1 MMSFENND
9 LLVALP
15 ELKLAAMALILL
27 LLGVAMKK
35 EHYRLIAG
43 LSVFTLLVVAGLIV
57 YCGGETATAF
67 SGMFVSDHFSSYMK
81 LLVVLGSAVSLLMA
95 TQYLEREK
103 INRIEYPILVLF
115 ATLGMMLMISAN
127 NLISLYVGLEL
138 QSLPLYVLAAIQ
150 RDSVRSTE
158 AGLKYF
164 VLGALSSGLLLY
176 GASLIYG
183 FSGATDFPL
192 IAEALHGHQ
201 TVSLGVVTGMVLLLA
216 GLAFKI
222 SAVPFHMWA
231 PDVYEGAP
239 TPVTAFFAI
248 APKVAAIALLTRV
261 LMGPFGDMVEQWRQ
275 VVVVI
280 SIASMALGGVAAVV
294 QTNIKRLLAYSS
306 IGHMGYALVGLAAA
320 STAGVQAVVIY
331 MTIYAVMSAGA
342 FCIVLM
348 MKQKGKMVENIS
360 DLSGLAKEQPLLAL
374 AMSILMFSM
383 AGIPPLAGFFGKLFI
398 FQSAVAAGLYTLAVV
413 GVLTSVVAA
422 YYYIRIIKVMYFEES
437 KENGLDRAEDCGL
450 NLILLA
456 VSVVVVFFIILPAPV
471 LNSAQAAAQ
480 SLIRTGP
487 LIK

>member
-1 MMSFENND
+1 MVSFDNND
-9 LLVALP
+9 LMVALP
-15 ELKLAAMALILL
+15 ELKLVVMALALL
-27 LLGVAMKK
+27 LLGVFTKK
-35 EHYRLIAG
+35 EYYRLISG
-43 LSVFTLLVVAGLIV
+43 LSVFALLFVAGLIIF
-57 YCGGETATAF
+57 YNTTGTAF
-67 SGMFVSDHFSSYMK
+67 NGMFIADGFSSYMK
-81 LLVVLGSAVSLLMA
+81 LVVVLGSAVSLLMA
-95 TQYLEREK
+95 TQYVEREK

-127 NLISLYVGLEL
+127 NLISLYMGLEL

-176 GASLIYG
+176 GSSLIYG
-183 FSGATDFPL
+183 FSGATGFPQ
-192 IAEALHGHQ
+192 IAEALHGHG
-201 TVSLGVVTGMVLLLA
+201 TVSLGVVTGLVMILA
-216 GLAFKI
+216 ALSFKI

-248 APKVAAIALLTRV
+248 APKVAAMALVTRV

-275 VVVVI
+275 VIVVI
-280 SIASMALGGVAAVV
+280 SIASMALGGVAAIV

-306 IGHMGYALVGLAAA
+306 IGHMGYALVGVAAA

-331 MTIYAVMSAGA
+331 MTIYAIMSAGI
-342 FCIVLM
+342 FCVVLM
-348 MKQKGKMVENIS
+348 MKQRGKMVEKIS

-398 FQSAVAAGLYTLAVV
+398 FQSAVASGLYTLAIV

-437 KENGLDRAEDCGL
+437 AGAGFAPAHDRGL
-450 NLILLA
+450 NLILCA
-456 VSVVVVFFIILPAPV
+456 VSAFVVFFIILPAPV
-471 LNSAQAAAQ
+471 LNSAEAAAQ
-480 SLIRTGP
+480 A

>member
-1 MMSFENND
+1 MTTSFDMQD
-9 LLVALP
+9 LTVAQP
-15 ELKLAAMALILL
+15 EIKLAVAALVLL
-27 LLGVAMKK
+27 LLGVLNRK
-35 EHYRLIAG
+35 EDYRLVSGFSILALLITAG
-43 LSVFTLLVVAGLIV
+43 LVFVF
-57 YCGGETATAF
+57 GGMGTAF
-67 SGMFVSDHFSSYMK
+67 GGLFVSDSFSSYMK
-81 LLVVLGSAVSLLMA
+81 ILVLLGSAVSLLMA
-95 TQYLEREK
+95 TKYLEREK

-127 NLISLYVGLEL
+127 NLISLYVDLEL

-176 GASLIYG
+176 GSSLIYG
-183 FSGATDFPL
+183 FSGVTGFPQ
-192 IAEALHGHQ
+192 IAEALHGQQ
-201 TVSLGVVTGMVLLLA
+201 TVSLGVITGMVLLLA
-216 GLAFKI
+216 GLSFKI

-275 VVVVI
+275 VIVVI
-280 SIASMALGGVAAVV
+280 SIASMLLGGVAAVV

-320 STAGVQAVVIY
+320 SAAGVQAIVVY
-331 MTIYAVMSAGA
+331 MTIYMVMSAGA

-348 MKQKGKMVENIS
+348 MKKNGKMVEKIS
-360 DLSGLAKEQPLLAL
+360 DLSGLGKEHPLLAL

-413 GVLTSVVAA
+413 GVLTSVIAA
-422 YYYIRIIKVMYFEES
+422 YYYIRIIKVMYFDES
-437 KENGLDRAEDCGL
+437 TAGSVDAAEDRSL
-450 NLILLA
+450 NLVLWA
-456 VSVVVVFFIILPAPV
+456 VSAAIVFFIVLPGPV
-471 LNSAQAAAQ
+471 LTSAQAAAQ
-480 SLIRTGP
+480 A

>member
-1 MMSFENND
+1 MNTPFQIND
-9 LLVALP
+9 LMIALP
-15 ELKLAAMALILL
+15 ELKLAIIALVLL
-27 LLGVAMKK
+27 MLGVLTKK
-35 EHYRLIAG
+35 EHYRVIAG
-43 LSVFTLLVVAGLIV
+43 LAILGLVAVAGAVLFCAPAGV
-57 YCGGETATAF
+57 AF
-67 SGMFVSDHFSSYMK
+67 NGLFISDGFSSYMK
-81 LLVVLGSAVSLLMA
+81 VLVVLGSAVSLFMA

-103 INRIEYPILVLF
+103 INRIEYPILVLL

-138 QSLPLYVLAAIQ
+138 QSLPLYVLAALQ

-176 GASLIYG
+176 GSSLIYG
-183 FSGATDFPL
+183 FSGATGFPQ
-192 IAEALHGHQ
+192 IADALHAASA
-201 TVSLGVVTGMVLLLA
+201 VSLGVVTGMVLLLA

-239 TPVTAFFAI
+239 TSVTAFFAI

-261 LMGPFGDMVEQWRQ
+261 LMGPFGGMVDQWRQ
-275 VVVVI
+275 VIEVI
-280 SIASMALGGVAAVV
+280 SILSMALGGVAAIV

-320 STAGVQAVVIY
+320 GAAGIQAVVVY
-331 MTIYAVMSAGA
+331 MTIYVVMSVGA
-342 FCIVLM
+342 FCIVLQ
-348 MKQKGKMVENIS
+348 MKKNGKAVDKIS
-360 DLSGLAKEQPLLAL
+360 DLSGLGKEQPLLAL
-374 AMSILMFSM
+374 AMSIMMFSM

-398 FQSAVAAGLYTLAVV
+398 FQSAVSAGLYTLAII

-437 KENGLDRAEDCGL
+437 GEAALDAAKDCGL
-450 NLILLA
+450 NLVLTV
-456 VSVVVVFFIILPAPV
+456 VSVAVTFFIFLPGPV
-471 LNSAQAAAQ
+471 LTSAQAAAQ
-480 SLIRTGP
+480 A

>member
-1 MMSFENND
+1 MSFDMHD
-9 LLVALP
+9 LIVALP
-15 ELKLAAMALILL
+15 ELKLAGMALILL
-27 LLGVAMKK
+27 LLGVVTPK
-35 EHYRLIAG
+35 ENYRLIAG
-43 LSVFTLLVVAGLIV
+43 LSVVALLVVAGLMFF
-57 YCGGETATAF
+57 CGEAGTAF
-67 SGMFVSDHFSSYMK
+67 NGMFISDSFSSYMK

-127 NLISLYVGLEL
+127 SLISLYMGLEL
-138 QSLPLYVLAAIQ
+138 QSLPLYVLAAVQ

-176 GASLIYG
+176 GSSLIYG
-183 FSGATDFPL
+183 FSGAVGFPQ
-192 IAEALHGHQ
+192 IAEALHGQHA
-201 TVSLGVVTGMVLLLA
+201 VSLGVVTGMVMILA
-216 GLAFKI
+216 ALAFKI

-248 APKVAAIALLTRV
+248 APKVAAMALITRV

-280 SIASMALGGVAAVV
+280 SIASMLLGGVAAIV

-306 IGHMGYALVGLAAA
+306 IGHMGYVLVGLAAA
-320 STAGVQAVVIY
+320 SAAGIQAVVIY
-331 MTIYAVMSAGA
+331 MTLYAIMSAGA

-348 MKQKGKMVENIS
+348 MKQKGKMVEKIS
-360 DLSGLAKEQPLLAL
+360 DLSGLGKEQPLLAL
-374 AMSILMFSM
+374 AMSVLMFSM

-413 GVLTSVVAA
+413 GVLTSVIAA

-437 KENGLDRAEDCGL
+437 KEGGFDAAQDRGL

-456 VSVVVVFFIILPAPV
+456 VSAVIVFFIVLPAPM

-480 SLIRTGP
+480 ALV
-487 LIK
+487 K

>member
-1 MMSFENND
+1 MTPFEPQD
-9 LLVALP
+9 LITAQP
-15 ELKLAAMALILL
+15 EIKLAAAALILL
-27 LLGVAMKK
+27 LLGVITKK
-35 EHYRLIAG
+35 EYYRQIAS
-43 LSVFTLLVVAGLIV
+43 LSIVALLVVAALIV
-57 YCGGETATAF
+57 FGAGGGVAF
-67 SGMFVSDHFSSYMK
+67 NGLFISDSFSSYMK
-81 LLVVLGSAVSLLMA
+81 LLVVMGSAVSLLMA

-103 INRIEYPILVLF
+103 INRIEYPILILF

-150 RDSVRSTE
+150 RDSIRSTE

-176 GASLIYG
+176 GSSLIYG
-183 FSGATDFPL
+183 FSGATGFPQ
-192 IAEALHGHQ
+192 IAEALHAQ
-201 TVSLGVVTGMVLLLA
+201 QAVSLGVITGMVLLLA

-275 VVVVI
+275 VIVVI
-280 SIASMALGGVAAVV
+280 SILSMALGGVAAVV

-320 STAGVQAVVIY
+320 SNAGVQAVVIY
-331 MTIYAVMSAGA
+331 MSIYAVMSAGA

-348 MKQKGKMVENIS
+348 MKKNGKMVEKIS
-360 DLSGLAKEQPLLAL
+360 DLSGLGKQQPLLAL
-374 AMSILMFSM
+374 AMSIMMFSM
-383 AGIPPLAGFFGKLFI
+383 AGIPPLAGFFGKLFV
-398 FQSAVAAGLYTLAVV
+398 FQAAVAAGLYTLAVV
-413 GVLTSVVAA
+413 GVLTSVIAA

-437 KENGLDRAEDCGL
+437 DAVGFDPAADRML
-450 NLILLA
+450 NVILTA
-456 VSVVVVFFIILPAPV
+456 ICVAIVFFLVLPGPV
-471 LNSAQAAAQ
+471 LNSAQAAAAA
-480 SLIRTGP
+480 

>member
-1 MMSFENND
+1 MTPFVTND
-9 LLVALP
+9 LMIALP
-15 ELKLAAMALILL
+15 ELKLAVMALILL
-27 LLGVAMKK
+27 LIGVLTKK
-35 EHYRLIAG
+35 EHYR
-43 LSVFTLLVVAGLIV
+43 VVAGLAVLSLLAVAGIILFCAQPGV
-57 YCGGETATAF
+57 AF
-67 SGMFVSDHFSSYMK
+67 NGLFVSDGFSSYMK
-81 LLVVLGSAVSLLMA
+81 LLVVLGSAVALLMA

-176 GASLIYG
+176 GSSLIYG
-183 FSGATDFPL
+183 FTGATGFPQ
-192 IAEALHGHQ
+192 IADALHGHGAIP
-201 TVSLGVVTGMVLLLA
+201 LGVITGMVMLLA

-275 VVVVI
+275 VIVVI

-320 STAGVQAVVIY
+320 SAAGVQAVVIY

-348 MKQKGKMVENIS
+348 MKKDGKMVEKIS
-360 DLSGLAKEQPLLAL
+360 DLSGLGKEQPLLAL

-398 FQSAVAAGLYTLAVV
+398 FQSAVAAGLYTLAVI
-413 GVLTSVVAA
+413 GVLTSVIAA

-437 KENGLDRAEDCGL
+437 DVKLDAAKDCGL

-456 VSVVVVFFIILPAPV
+456 VSVAVTFFIIRPGLV
-471 LNSAQAAAQ
+471 LTSAQAAAHA
-480 SLIRTGP
+480 

>member
-1 MMSFENND
+1 MNFQIND
-9 LLVALP
+9 LTIARP
-15 ELKLAAMALILL
+15 ELSLAIIALVLLIL
-27 LLGVAMKK
+27 GVVTKK
-35 EHYRLIAG
+35 EHYRVIAG
-43 LSVFTLLVVAGLIV
+43 LAILGLLFVAGAVLFCAPAGV
-57 YCGGETATAF
+57 AF
-67 SGMFVSDHFSSYMK
+67 NGLFISDGFSAYMK
-81 LLVVLGSAVSLLMA
+81 VLVVLGSAVSLFMA

-103 INRIEYPILVLF
+103 INRIEYPILVLL

-176 GASLIYG
+176 GSSLIYG
-183 FSGATDFPL
+183 FSGATGFPQ
-192 IAEALHGHQ
+192 IADAIHDQGA
-201 TVSLGVVTGMVLLLA
+201 VSLGVVTGMVLLLS

-239 TPVTAFFAI
+239 TSVTAFFAI

-261 LMGPFGDMVEQWRQ
+261 LMGPFGGMIDQWRQ
-275 VVVVI
+275 VIEVI
-280 SIASMALGGVAAVV
+280 SILSMALGAVAAVV

-320 STAGVQAVVIY
+320 GVAGVQAVIVY
-331 MTIYAVMSAGA
+331 MTIYIVMSAGA
-342 FCIVLM
+342 FGIVLQM
-348 MKQKGKMVENIS
+348 NKNGKPVDKIS
-360 DLSGLAKEQPLLAL
+360 DLSGLGKEQPLLAL
-374 AMSILMFSM
+374 AMSIMMFSM

-398 FQSAVAAGLYTLAVV
+398 FQSAVSAGLYTLAII

-422 YYYIRIIKVMYFEES
+422 YYYIRVIKVMYFEES
-437 KENGLDRAEDCGL
+437 SETVLDKAKDCSL
-450 NLILLA
+450 NLVLTV
-456 VSVVVVFFIILPAPV
+456 VSVAVTFFIFLPGPV
-471 LNSAQAAAQ
+471 LTSAQAAAQ
-480 SLIRTGP
+480 A

>member
-1 MMSFENND
+1 MTTSFETND
-9 LLVALP
+9 LMVALP
-15 ELKLAAMALILL
+15 ELKLAGMALILL
-27 LLGVAMKK
+27 LGGVLTKK
-35 EHYRLIAG
+35 EHYRVIAG
-43 LSVFTLLVVAGLIV
+43 LAVLTLLVVAGLIV
-57 YCGGETATAF
+57 FCAPLGTAF
-67 SGMFVSDHFSSYMK
+67 NGLFVSDGFSAYMK
-81 LLVVLGSAVSLLMA
+81 VLVVLGSAVALLMA

-176 GASLIYG
+176 GSSLIYG
-183 FSGATDFPL
+183 FSGAAGFPQ
-192 IAEALHGHQ
+192 IADALNIQ
-201 TVSLGVVTGMVLLLA
+201 PTISLGVVTGMVLLLA
-216 GLAFKI
+216 GLSFKI

-261 LMGPFGDMVEQWRQ
+261 LMGPFGNMSEQWRQ
-275 VVVVI
+275 VIVVI
-280 SIASMALGGVAAVV
+280 SILSMTLGGVAAVV

-306 IGHMGYALVGLAAA
+306 IGHMGYALVGLAAG
-320 STAGVQAVVIY
+320 TLAGVQAIVIY
-331 MTIYAVMSAGA
+331 MTLYAVMSAGV

-348 MKQKGKMVENIS
+348 MKKDGKMVEKIS
-360 DLSGLAKEQPLLAL
+360 DLSGLGKEQPLLAL

-398 FQSAVAAGLYTLAVV
+398 FQSAVAAGLYTLAVI
-413 GVLTSVVAA
+413 GVLTSVIAA

-437 KENGLDRAEDCGL
+437 EAKLDAAKDCSL
-450 NLILLA
+450 NLILIA
-456 VSVVVVFFIILPAPV
+456 VSVAVTFFIILPGPV
-471 LNSAQAAAQ
+471 LTSAQAAAQ
-480 SLIRTGP
+480 ALIN
-487 LIK
+487 K